1 MPSEKPADRVCVH
14 AVDRLHGKKPGAL
27 FPGFDRNKHR
37 ALPLGATVSFTGSS
51 AADNGVVPSDQVGK
65 TMDAVPVGHG
75 VSDLA
80 LHGSGCDRGNA
91 QVLGCSKSG
100 KATFIRS
107 REGDGPEPFDQG
119 NVGGTLA

>member
-1 MPSEKPADRVCVH
+1 MPSEKPADRVCAH

-80 LHGSGCDRGNA
+80 LHGAAVIEETPRCLDARRAERPPLSEAVREMAQNHLTRGML
-91 QVLGCSKSG
+91 V
-100 KATFIRS
+100 
-107 REGDGPEPFDQG
+107 
-119 NVGGTLA
+119 GTLA